1 MTAKLLFKTLFLVI
15 LLFMLVLI
23 GMNNKDTVSFSL
35 PPILKSRVTQPA
47 AVMYYAFF
55 AVGILSGVILGAGG
69 GGGKKSPSKD
79 SGSKSNK

>member
-15 LLFMLVLI
+15 MLFMLVLI

-69 GGGKKSPSKD
+69 GGGKKSSSKD

>member
-69 GGGKKSPSKD
+69 GGKKSPSKD

>member
-15 LLFMLVLI
+15 MLFMLVLI

-69 GGGKKSPSKD
+69 GGKKSASKD
-79 SGSKSNK
+79 SGGKSNK